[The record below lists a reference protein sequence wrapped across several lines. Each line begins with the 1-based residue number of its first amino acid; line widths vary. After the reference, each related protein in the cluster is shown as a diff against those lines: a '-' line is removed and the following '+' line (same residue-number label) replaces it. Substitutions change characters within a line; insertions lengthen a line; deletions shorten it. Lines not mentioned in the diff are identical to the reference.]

1 MPEALNGRAGG
12 EEPERKRGPRG
23 KSGQT
28 GDDLKRGG
36 GLGRKALVTG
46 KKRVR
51 SK

>member
-1 MPEALNGRAGG
+1 MDRQEG
-12 EEPERKRGPRG
+12 EEQEREKGPRG
-23 KSGQT
+23 KSRQT